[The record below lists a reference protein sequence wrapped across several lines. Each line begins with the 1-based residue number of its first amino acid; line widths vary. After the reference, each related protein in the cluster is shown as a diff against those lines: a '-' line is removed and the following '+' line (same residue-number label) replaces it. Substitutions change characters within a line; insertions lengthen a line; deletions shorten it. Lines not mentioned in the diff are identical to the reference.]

1 MVSKKIVR
9 VDPKAYKAL
18 LYSAFNVLILEP
30 SVINL
35 FTSADITI
43 TFKRFYS
50 DMSNTQDSATTRIYT
65 PKQVACGA
73 LGGPVGLIY
82 FLWANFSIL
91 KKENHSKATII
102 LGIVFIISLIFAAPF
117 VPQEV
122 PAITFTIVYV
132 ILAFFLSQKFHLNKD
147 EIMDSEEY
155 TFHSSFRVFGITIA
169 CFWSSYIVVAAP
181 LHWLYSIGFFGA

>member
-1 MVSKKIVR
+1 MTNCSQTIPDKFDPNLSSSVVVSMKIVR

-91 KKENHSKATII
+91 KKKKII
-102 LGIVFIISLIFAAPF
+102 K
-117 VPQEV
+117 
-122 PAITFTIVYV
+122 
-132 ILAFFLSQKFHLNKD
+132 FLF
-147 EIMDSEEY
+147 
-155 TFHSSFRVFGITIA
+155 
-169 CFWSSYIVVAAP
+169 
-181 LHWLYSIGFFGA
+181 